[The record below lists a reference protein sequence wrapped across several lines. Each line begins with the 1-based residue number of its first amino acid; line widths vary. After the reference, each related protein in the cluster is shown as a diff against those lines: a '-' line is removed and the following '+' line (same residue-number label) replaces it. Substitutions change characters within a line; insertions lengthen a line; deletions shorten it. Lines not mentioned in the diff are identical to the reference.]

1 MKRHGLRQIIP
12 LLAGSLGLLLAGL
25 APASVPEK
33 PRQENFPSYS
43 LYIQALVDYQR
54 ALDAPP
60 KEKPRESA
68 DAAKLCRDGGSDKEK
83 KKNSCEGKYLLIEDK
98 LLDNASREQK
108 PPSNEVAPEQ
118 DVESLEEAI
127 SRAGY
132 ETVRSRGDGV
142 PDFSPRGFPLQEIS
156 AQDLSES
163 GVAGL
168 LGLFDNVRMT
178 NLGANAGAASGGSF
192 GLGSGSSG
200 NSGGDSD
207 GSMRVTLEDFI
218 LQLSTLDLDQLA
230 GTVSFG
236 DGYSIVS
243 AKVLV
248 SGNGLSIGLSSE
260 TYTPVYIVDR
270 DGLPGTKW
278 DGAGAITLDRMAILI
293 PYVEANIQS
302 VRTNAQ
308 DSSLLQ
314 IDALSLQPIYVDFS
328 DTRVGVAPAS
338 RDGSWIGESTE
349 FLRFG
354 PESML
359 IISGGTRVRAV
370 VSKPNGLSTPLLTLN
385 GRIGDISVNDIR
397 LLDQPS
403 GGSIGFGRFAIQGL
417 ELADTKIYMNGR
429 SVVINTGRGF
439 SNVGVD
445 IERFYLGNDRG
456 SSFIGDFYAR
466 GGNLQNLTISATPH

>member
-1 MKRHGLRQIIP
+1 MKRHGLRQIFP

-33 PRQENFPSYS
+33 PRQENFASYS

-68 DAAKLCRDGGSDKEK
+68 DASKLCRDSDSTNEK
-83 KKNSCEGKYLLIEDK
+83 KKNSCEGKYLIVEDQLADK
-98 LLDNASREQK
+98 ATREQK
-108 PPSNEVAPEQ
+108 RETPAVLPAQET
-118 DVESLEEAI
+118 ESLEEAI
-127 SRAGY
+127 LRAGY
-132 ETVRSRGDGV
+132 ETVQASGNDV
-142 PDFSPRGFPLQEIS
+142 PDFSPRSFPLQEIS
-156 AQDLSES
+156 TQDLSES

-168 LGLFDNVRMT
+168 LGLFDNVRMA
-178 NLGANAGAASGGSF
+178 NLGASAGASSGGAF
-192 GLGSGSSG
+192 GLGSGGSG
-200 NSGGDSD
+200 NAGGDSD
-207 GSMRVTLEDFI
+207 DSMRVTLDDFI

-230 GTVSFG
+230 NTVSFG

-243 AKVLV
+243 ATVRT
-248 SGNGLSIGLSSE
+248 SGNGLIVGISSE

-270 DGLPGTKW
+270 DGLPGTRW
-278 DGAGAITLDRMAILI
+278 SGAGAITLDHMAILV

-302 VRTNAQ
+302 VRTNSQ

-314 IDALSLQPIYVDFS
+314 IDAVSLEPIYVDFS

-338 RDGSWIGESTE
+338 RDGSWIGESTD

-354 PESML
+354 PDSVL
-359 IISGGTRVRAV
+359 VIAGGTRVRAL
-370 VSKPNGLSTPLLTLN
+370 VSKPNGLSSPLVTLN
-385 GRIGDISVNDIR
+385 GRIGDISVSDIR

-403 GGSIGFGRFAIQGL
+403 GGSIGFGRLAIQGL
-417 ELADTKIYMNGR
+417 ELADTKIYMNDR
-429 SVVINTGRGF
+429 SVVIDTGRGF
-439 SNVGVD
+439 SNIGFD

-456 SSFIGDFYAR
+456 NSFLGDFYAR
-466 GGNLQNLTISATPH
+466 GGNLQNLTFSATPH